1 MSVDNFKFIN
11 HRGLSLSGRI
21 YSGNSNHK
29 SGLIFSHG
37 LFSSKDGYKITRI
50 ADTII
55 DSGFDLMTFDFTFS
69 GESSGNITDI
79 SVSEEVEDLKCAIRF
94 FKNKGIEKIHLMGS
108 SMGASVTILT
118 ASTNMFEIESL
129 ILIATPVTFTQLLP
143 DKNKI
148 EIDSLDHNGYTFI
161 TGIKVNNR
169 FIKELFEIDMLAAI
183 KNIRIPSLLIH
194 GKKDAVVDSSNL
206 DSFIRNSPSKCTSII
221 IEDGDHNLTRDSD
234 INLIS
239 ENIKSWLGKFN
250 I

>member
-1 MSVDNFKFIN
+1 
-11 HRGLSLSGRI
+11 
-21 YSGNSNHK
+21 
-29 SGLIFSHG
+29 
-37 LFSSKDGYKITRI
+37 
-50 ADTII
+50 
-55 DSGFDLMTFDFTFS
+55 MTFDFTFS